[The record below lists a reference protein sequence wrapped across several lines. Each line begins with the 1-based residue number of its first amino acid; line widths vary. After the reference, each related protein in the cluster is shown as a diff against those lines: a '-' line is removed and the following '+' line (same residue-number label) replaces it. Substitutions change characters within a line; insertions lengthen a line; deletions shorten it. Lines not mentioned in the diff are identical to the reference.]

1 MIKLEGNNIVMPV
14 WLNTMIKNG
23 VWSRLVGDPN
33 DFYARSY
40 LFNTY
45 RIPSN
50 PEYKSV
56 LEAVRKIQL
65 KIREAERMRNAGDN
79 ALPQRINRMV
89 HHGTETM
96 MNIKTYN
103 SLRAKVRP
111 NLPEHGKIDKERMEE
126 KFRNHLPFINVNISE
141 STTARFKVEATGSII
156 VDHKLQIHGDELDY
170 IRGLIVRLFKAVNK
184 HSKEECTPDVTSG
197 EIQAIARC
205 LRRMFSSH
213 IEDHGSERYR
223 TSQYKDIALIR
234 VPAHEINL
242 IRRNSLLF
250 SVTDVLRDCLSLAAR
265 CSRQVQEGQEKPY
278 LVREIVQEA
287 CASDDIPPEQ
297 QDKEVRSLSSLVTN
311 FIQGNNSYVS
321 DLIKNALLETDGGA
335 ALGLETYD
343 KKDVKKME
351 LNTMSATGIPE
362 DSHYSPSQVL
372 TRELEKRK

>member
-1 MIKLEGNNIVMPV
+1 MIKLEGNDVVMPV

-65 KIREAERMRNAGDN
+65 KIREAERMRDAGGN
-79 ALPQRINRMV
+79 TLPQRINRMV
-89 HHGTETM
+89 HHGTKTL

-111 NLPEHGKIDKERMEE
+111 NLPEHGKIDRERMEE

-141 STTARFKVEATGSII
+141 STMARFKVEATGDII
-156 VDHKLQIHGDELDY
+156 VDHKLQLHGEEINDLRE
-170 IRGLIVRLFKAVNK
+170 LIVRLFKAVSK

-205 LRRMFSSH
+205 LRRMFTSH
-213 IEDHGSERYR
+213 IEEQGSERYR

-242 IRRNSLLF
+242 IRRNSFLF
-250 SVTDVLRDCLSLAAR
+250 SVTDILRDCLSLAAK
-265 CSRQVQEGQEKPY
+265 CSRQIPEGQEKPY

-287 CASDDIPPEQ
+287 CASDDMSPEQ
-297 QDKEVRSLSSLVTN
+297 IDKEVKSLSSLVTN
-311 FIQGNNSYVS
+311 FIQGNKSYIS
-321 DLIKNALLETDGGA
+321 DLIKTALVQNDGV
-335 ALGLETYD
+335 LGLETYD
-343 KKDVKKME
+343 KKDIQKMDM
-351 LNTMSATGIPE
+351 NTKSATGIPE